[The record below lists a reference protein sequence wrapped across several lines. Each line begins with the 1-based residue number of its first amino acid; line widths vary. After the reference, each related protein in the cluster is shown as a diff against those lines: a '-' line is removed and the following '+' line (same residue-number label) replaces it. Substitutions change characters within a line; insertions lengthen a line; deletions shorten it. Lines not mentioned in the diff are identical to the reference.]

1 MNKTPFWLDPKP
13 VTFPPTNLA
22 LDEPDGLLAIGGA
35 LTQEWLLQ
43 AYSKGIFP
51 WFNPDEPILWWSPNP
66 RSVLLIDDLKIR
78 RSLRKS
84 LRKMYESHQLKVTLD
99 QSFIEVMQH
108 CAQIERKDQAGTW
121 ITDDMLSA
129 YNLLHQAGH
138 AHSVEVW
145 WQDELVGGLYG
156 VTIGKMFFG
165 ESMFSKINDASK
177 IALVALSMQLK
188 AWGFSLIDTQ
198 VETAHLKSMGASMVS
213 RQVFESLLQQQIQQS
228 FPPHKWEL
236 EIDWFQAAIEH
247 SHFQNALSDS

>member
-1 MNKTPFWLDPKP
+1 MKKMPFWLDPKP

-22 LDEPDGLLAIGGA
+22 LTEPDGLLAIGGA

-66 RSVLLIDDLKIR
+66 RSVLLLDDLKIR

-84 LRKMYESHQLKVTLD
+84 LRKMLETHQLKVTLD
-99 QSFIEVMQH
+99 QNFIEVMQQ

-129 YNLLHQAGH
+129 YNQLHQAGH

-145 WQDELVGGLYG
+145 WQGELVGGLYG
-156 VTIGKMFFG
+156 VAIGKMFFG

-213 RQVFESLLQQQIQQS
+213 RHVFEALLQKQIQQP
-228 FPPHKWEL
+228 FPPHKWQF

-247 SHFQNALSDS
+247 SHFQNALNDS